1 MESESD
7 KAESAMDK
15 AVSIEAHII
24 VILRVCRLAGLPGA
38 EPLPGTAGSLVAHL
52 TYGLRPCS
60 WSWEGGSLAQETP
73 LGAGCVTVLSKR

>member
-7 KAESAMDK
+7 KAERCAVDK
-15 AVSIEAHII
+15 AVSIKAHVI
-24 VILRVCRLAGLPGA
+24 VILRVSLLAGLPGA
-38 EPLPGTAGSLVAHL
+38 EPLPGTAGNLVAHL

-73 LGAGCVTVLSKR
+73 LGTGCVTVPSN